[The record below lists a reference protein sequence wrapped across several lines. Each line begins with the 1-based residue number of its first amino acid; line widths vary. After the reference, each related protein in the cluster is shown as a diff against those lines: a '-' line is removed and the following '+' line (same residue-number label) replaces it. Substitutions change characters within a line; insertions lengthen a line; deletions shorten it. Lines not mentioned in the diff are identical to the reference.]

1 MSDVSEALGRKCV
14 GPAPWYWETF
24 PSLGEP
30 YEWRFVPQGQSS
42 YPNGNPVLFRRETT
56 AASHEVTY
64 PVLVAR
70 IYTRVLRPNESH
82 VLLWGPRRRDGD
94 MLIETF
100 AINDLGAIADAAT
113 VEREP
118 LWTAGAAATNHITIP
133 QRLPA
138 GRASDRYVADVGS
151 AFEVLLLAEG
161 PAHREAA
168 TSIYVWQPATGAI
181 DVIPLTWFR
190 EDTNDLG
197 YEWIT
202 RVMRDPSTGH
212 IFGDGIRVAP
222 FELDA
227 QGARLPTSPHRRL

>member
-1 MSDVSEALGRKCV
+1 MSDVSEALGRRCV

-24 PSLGEP
+24 PSFGEP

-42 YPNGNPVLFRRETT
+42 YPNGNPVLFRRET
-56 AASHEVTY
+56 
-64 PVLVAR
+64 
-70 IYTRVLRPNESH
+70 
-82 VLLWGPRRRDGD
+82 RDIP
-94 MLIETF
+94 L
-100 AINDLGAIADAAT
+100 NDLGAIADAAT

-118 LWTAGAAATNHITIP
+118 LWTAGTAATDHFTIP
-133 QRLPA
+133 QGLPA
-138 GRASDRYVADVGS
+138 GRAPDRYVADVGS
-151 AFEVLLLAEG
+151 AASEVLLLAEG
-161 PAHREAA
+161 PAPREAA
-168 TSIYVWQPATGAI
+168 TSIYVWQPATGTV

-202 RVMRDPSTGH
+202 RVMRDPTTGH

-227 QGARLPTSPHRRL
+227 QGTPLPTGPHRRL